1 MRVKTTIIKNSS
13 VEVNKHIKQP
23 EDVAAVLAK
32 ILAAEPPNIAEQ
44 EHIWILILG
53 SKLQIKEIHLVHLGS
68 WEECQVCIPVLLR
81 AVLVAGSERFILAHN
96 HPSGSIYP
104 SDGDHDLIKRT
115 RKAAETV
122 CLCMLDALIV
132 SATGEYWSAKE
143 VDLL

>member
-1 MRVKTTIIKNSS
+1 MRVKTTLVKSS
-13 VEVNKHIKQP
+13 SIETDGRITQP
-23 EDVAAVLAK
+23 KDVAVVLSK
-32 ILAAEPPNIAEQ
+32 ILAAEPPNTAEQ
-44 EHIWILILG
+44 EHIWVLILG
-53 SKLQIKEIHLVHLGS
+53 SKLQIKEIHLVHLGT
-68 WEECQVCIPVLLR
+68 WEECQVSIPVLLR

-122 CLCMLDALIV
+122 CLCRLDALIV